1 MNRTGWTVCGAVIVL
16 GSTAWGQ
23 VTQRVT
29 LTSAGLQANG
39 DIWAGPAT
47 PDLRYV
53 VLASAATNLV
63 PGGTNGHVHV
73 FVRDRFTGT
82 NERVSVDSS
91 GTLANGDSSGGGI
104 SADGRYVAFGSW
116 ATNLVPGDSNGT
128 VDVFVRDRQNGTTE
142 RVSVSSGGAQGNGDC
157 VPSSISADGRY
168 VAFGSNSGNL
178 VPGDTNG
185 CWDIF
190 VRDRLAGTTERVSIS
205 TAGVQGDINSQE
217 CTISADGRFVA
228 FQSYATNLVPGDT
241 NGSPDIFVRDRQS
254 GTTERVSVSSGGAQG
269 NFGANSTLSISADGR
284 FVSFSSLSNNLV
296 AGDTNAVDDVFL
308 RDRQSGTTERV
319 SVDSAGAQGNADV
332 GFGDNFVS
340 DDGRFVAFDSL
351 ASNLVPGDTNLFYD
365 VFVRDRQNG
374 TTVRVS
380 VDSAGAQANDDCTLG
395 GMSPDGRYV
404 LIESAA
410 TNLVSGDTN
419 AAIDGFLHDRN
430 ATGFTSLCDPGAS
443 GVHVCPCANAPSGP
457 GRGCNN
463 SASTGGAS
471 VSATGIAYLSTDTLV
486 FTTSGEKPTATSTL
500 WQGPTSPATGI
511 VFGQG
516 VRCVNGS
523 LKRLFNK
530 SAVGGS
536 ITVPDFAA
544 GDPGISARSAAKG
557 APISPGQTRYYFVS
571 YRDPIVLGG
580 CPATSTFNV
589 TQTGRIDW
597 QP

>member
-1 MNRTGWTVCGAVIVL
+1 MNRMGWRACGAAIVL
-16 GSTAWGQ
+16 GSAARGQ

-39 DIWAGPAT
+39 NNWIESAT
-47 PDLRYV
+47 PDLRYLV
-53 VLASAATNLV
+53 ITSDATNLV
-63 PGGTNGHVHV
+63 PGDTNGHADV

-82 NERVSVDSS
+82 IERVSVDSS
-91 GTLANGDSSGGGI
+91 GVQANGDSLEAAI
-104 SADGRYVAFGSW
+104 SADGRYVAFGSH

-128 VDVFVRDRQNGTTE
+128 FDVFVRDRQNGTTE
-142 RVSVSSGGAQGNGDC
+142 RVSVSSGGAQGNGDSGG
-157 VPSSISADGRY
+157 PSISSDGRY
-168 VAFGSNSGNL
+168 VAFYSNSINL

-185 CWDIF
+185 VFDIF
-190 VRDRLAGTTERVSIS
+190 VRDRQSGTTEIVSIS
-205 TAGVQGDINSQE
+205 TAGVQADSLSQR

-228 FQSYATNLVPGDT
+228 FASYASTLVPGDT
-241 NGSPDIFVRDRQS
+241 NSSGDIFVRDRQS
-254 GTTERVSVSSGGAQG
+254 GTTERVSVSSGGVQG
-269 NFGANSTLSISADGR
+269 NMGGDSTPSISADGR
-284 FVSFSSLSNNLV
+284 FVTFTSESSNLV
-296 AGDTNAVDDVFL
+296 AGDTNAVGDVFL

-319 SVDSAGAQGNADV
+319 SVDSAGVQGNADT
-332 GFGDNFVS
+332 GFGRNFVS
-340 DDGRFVAFDSL
+340 DDGRFVGFDTL
-351 ASNLVPGDTNLFYD
+351 ASNLAPGDTNLFYD

-374 TTVRVS
+374 TTVRMS
-380 VDSAGAQANDDCTLG
+380 LDSAGAQANNDCNIVA
-395 GMSPDGRYV
+395 MSADGRSV
-404 LIESAA
+404 LIGSAA

-419 AAIDGFLHDRN
+419 AAVDGFLHDRN
-430 ATGFTSLCDPGAS
+430 ATGFTSLCDPGAG
-443 GVHVCPCANAPSGP
+443 GVHVCPCGNAPSGP

-471 VSATGIAYLSTDTLV
+471 LSASGIAYLSTDSLV

-500 WQGPTSPATGI
+500 WQGPSSPAAGI

-544 GDPGISARSAAKG
+544 GDPRISARSAAKG
-557 APISPGQTRYYFVS
+557 APISPGQTCYYFVS